1 MTVTRFAPAPTG
13 RLHLGNLRTAVL
25 NWLAARKG
33 GGKFLLRIDDTDR
46 ERSREEH
53 VQAIRDD
60 LAWLGIPPDGEARQS
75 ERFERYEAEFA
86 RLQAAG
92 RLYPAY
98 ETPEELELSRR
109 VRLGRGLPPV
119 YDRAALRL
127 TDAERA
133 HSEAKGRR
141 PHWRFRLDGD
151 RSIAWN
157 DGVRGPQ
164 HFDPHQLGDPVIRRA
179 DGSWLYLFPSVVDD
193 IDFQVTDVVRG
204 EDHVSNSAVQTQ
216 MWEALGAAP
225 PRLAHTALLVGAD
238 GKLSKREGS
247 AGVDALR
254 ADGIEP
260 LAVLALLA
268 RLGTS
273 LPVEPVASPDALIER
288 FDLSTFGRA
297 PAHLDPHEL
306 ETLSA
311 RTLHMLPYEA
321 VRARLPAAIGP
332 EAWPVVRSALH
343 RIEDA
348 ADWVSVLGDEVVP
361 TPPAPDDCD
370 YLAAAADI
378 ADDVPWDGDPWH
390 ALTAELKARTGRKGR
405 ALFLPLRI
413 ALTGRAEGPEMAALL
428 PLIPKPVAIARL
440 RDAGAPSPPA
450 PR

>member
-1 MTVTRFAPAPTG
+1 MTVTTRFAPAPTG

-33 GGKFLLRIDDTDR
+33 GGRFLLRIDDTDR

-75 ERFERYEAEFA
+75 ERFERYEAEFE
-86 RLQAAG
+86 RLRAAG
-92 RLYPAY
+92 RVYPAY
-98 ETPEELELSRR
+98 ETPEELELSRK

-119 YDRAALRL
+119 YDRAALAL
-127 TDAERA
+127 TDADRA
-133 HSEAKGRR
+133 RVEAEGRH
-141 PHWRFRLDGD
+141 PHWRFRLDHE
-151 RSIAWN
+151 RPIAW
-157 DGVRGPQ
+157 DDRVRGAQ

-193 IDFQVTDVVRG
+193 VDLGVTDVVRG
-204 EDHVSNSAVQTQ
+204 EDHVTNSAIQIQ
-216 MWEALGAAP
+216 MWDALGAPP

-254 ADGIEP
+254 AEGIEP

-288 FDLSTFGRA
+288 FDLGSFGRA

-311 RTLHMLPYEA
+311 RTLHLLPYEA
-321 VRARLPAAIGP
+321 VQARLPAAIGP
-332 EAWPVVRSALH
+332 GAWRVIRSALH
-343 RIEDA
+343 RVEDA
-348 ADWVSVLGDEVVP
+348 ADWVDVLDGERAL
-361 TPPAPDDCD
+361 PAAAVEDHD
-370 YLAAAADI
+370 YLAEAAAVAKDT
-378 ADDVPWDGDPWH
+378 PWEGDPWH
-390 ALTAELKARTGRKGR
+390 ALTAELKTRTGRKGR
-405 ALFLPLRI
+405 ALFLPLRL
-413 ALTGRAEGPEMAALL
+413 ALTGRTEGPEMAALL
-428 PLIPKPVAIARL
+428 PLIPKPLAVRRL
-440 RDAGAPSPPA
+440 GAGAGALSST
-450 PR
+450 